1 MDAHPLFT
9 WLQTQVDRN
18 IDGNFCKFLVDARGN
33 VKRFYAANADPQDL
47 IPELAGMLE

>member
-9 WLQTQVDRN
+9 WLQTQAGRD
-18 IDGNFCKFLVDARGN
+18 IDANFCKFLVDAKGN
-33 VKRFYAANADPQDL
+33 VKRFYKANADPQDL